1 MFYGCVILTFRAIQH
16 SMWFQVAY
24 KTGELTQERQATLY
38 LYLIGGGGGAVNE
51 AQNNCN
57 LSKETSSIM
66 KAY

>member
-1 MFYGCVILTFRAIQH
+1 MFHGCVILTFRAIQS

-24 KTGELTQERQATLY
+24 KTSDYPREASNSVPFFNGKKKK
-38 LYLIGGGGGAVNE
+38 NE

-57 LSKETSSIM
+57 LSKETSSII